1 MESSKYVF
9 AVCGQREGVMKG
21 FSRAGRGQPAGQEER
36 PQQLYDVIKDRQ
48 RDSSTSD
55 EGGAQEF

>member
-1 MESSKYVF
+1 MCLP
-9 AVCGQREGVMKG
+9 VCGQSEGVMKG
-21 FSRAGRGQPAGQEER
+21 FCHTGRGQPDGQGER
-36 PQQLYDVIKDRQ
+36 LKQQYDVIKEGQ

>member
-1 MESSKYVF
+1 MCLP
-9 AVCGQREGVMKG
+9 VCGQRAGVMTG
-21 FSRAGRGQPAGQEER
+21 FCREGRGQPAGQEER
-36 PQQLYDVIKDRQ
+36 LRQQYVVIKEGQ